1 MISVALT
8 APATALLGVYD
19 PPLFM
24 VIFPRSRYGQYCS
37 ANAMLRALGGI
48 LGGVLTGA
56 FFDWAG
62 HLLPHRDVYRLT
74 PVWQLLF
81 TIPAFV
87 CVLLLYRSWK
97 RYGGDEHYVPPVPGE
112 ILAQRLSE

>member
-1 MISVALT
+1 
-8 APATALLGVYD
+8 
-19 PPLFM
+19 
-24 VIFPRSRYGQYCS
+24 
-37 ANAMLRALGGI
+37 MLRALGGI

-87 CVLLLYRSWK
+87 CVLLLFRSWK

-112 ILAQRLSE
+112 TLAQRLSEELSEEELSEETLPGT